1 LFGYFFLFI
10 SKLSKE
16 LNWEIIFKEKNVIF
30 QDLVIKENI
39 SERHL
44 ENDLYFLDSNKSIF
58 NSRKD
63 DNLSKL
69 WHKRVGHPS
78 DKILNYMFDFL
89 KIIVVIVKFVSL
101 QNIQKFL
108 FIILALKAMNYL
120 NLYISMYEV
129 RLP

>member
-1 LFGYFFLFI
+1 LFGCFFLFI